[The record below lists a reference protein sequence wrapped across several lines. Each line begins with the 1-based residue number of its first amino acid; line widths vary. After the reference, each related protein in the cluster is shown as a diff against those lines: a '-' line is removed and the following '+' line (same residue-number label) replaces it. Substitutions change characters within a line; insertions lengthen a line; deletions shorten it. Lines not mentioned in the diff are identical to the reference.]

1 MSEKMGRCLCAAVTV
16 RAAPEPH
23 VGACHC
29 GMCRRWG
36 GGPAMVLDCGSDAVF
51 EGGEI
56 RRFRSSDWAERGFCA
71 RCGTHLFYYL
81 VPGQRYFVPAGL
93 FEDQSGLSFE
103 SEIYMDS
110 KPDFYDFAG
119 ERTRQTEAEFLAAM
133 GVTGQDGTPGE

>member
-1 MSEKMGRCLCAAVTV
+1 MTERMGKCLCGTVTV
-16 RAAPEPH
+16 RADAQPH

-36 GGPAMVLDCGSDAVF
+36 GGPAMALDCGSDAVWQ
-51 EGGEI
+51 GGEI
-56 RRFRSSDWAERGFCA
+56 TRYRSSDWAERGFCT

-81 VPGQRYFVPAGL
+81 VPAQRYFVPTGL

-103 SEIYMDS
+103 SEIYIDA

-119 ERTRQTEAEFLAAM
+119 ERTRQTEAEFLASIGMA
-133 GVTGQDGTPGE
+133 GQDGA